1 MLIKASW
8 VDDVRNLLGLSA
20 VSQVW
25 GERPSW
31 YVWVA
36 DTPGVYRATVENV
49 ETEEVFGTRFH
60 AALLSIK
67 CYPCQNSPDFPSFS
81 YEERCLVGSALF
93 DDTNTPRFE
102 HRKEV
107 PDTLFNVA
115 SVEYAV
121 DEDDRIAVFTF
132 ESLDTMR
139 TSFSEP
145 TTLQYPALDA
155 SKRFEKNETD
165 RNVPAAQIGY
175 PFFERLLGLYAFHSR
190 RKPYRFVASSA
201 PGFEYRHQGTNGGF
215 ECVESNDIQIRT
227 AGVAFVSEEA
237 RTDLDSDF
245 SLPEKL
251 DALLLDEDRDIILF
265 DRTFPCGHFHARDA
279 QGSNALSTPP
289 SPFWWVL
296 AESECKSS
304 LATSCGC
311 E

>member
-1 MLIKASW
+1 M
-8 VDDVRNLLGLSA
+8 RNLLGLSA

-36 DTPGVYRATVENV
+36 DAPGVYRATVEDV
-49 ETEEVFGTRFH
+49 RTDEVGGSRFRT
-60 AALLSIK
+60 ALLSIK
-67 CYPCQNSPDFPSFS
+67 CYPYQNFPEFPSFS
-81 YEERCLVGSALF
+81 YEERCLIGSALF

-102 HRKEV
+102 HRKEI

-115 SVEYAV
+115 SVEYAT
-121 DEDDRIAVFTF
+121 DEDDNMAVFTF

-139 TSFSEP
+139 TTFSEP
-145 TTLQYPALDA
+145 TTLHCTGLDA

-190 RKPYRFVASSA
+190 RKPYRFAASSA
-201 PGFEYRHQGTNGGF
+201 PGFEYRHQGKSGGF
-215 ECVESNDIQIRT
+215 ECVESNDIHIRT
-227 AGVAFVSEEA
+227 ASVAFVSEEA
-237 RTDLDSDF
+237 REDSDF
-245 SLPEKL
+245 ALPEKL
-251 DALLLDEDRDIILF
+251 DALLLDEDRDILF

-289 SPFWWVL
+289 SPLWWIL